1 MLALLQ
7 RVTQGKVTVDN
18 TIISSIDKGYVIL
31 LGVFKE
37 DNELDVEKL
46 VEKIINIR
54 IISDAEDKMNK
65 SLLDMNGEILL
76 VSQFTL
82 CADTRKGRRPSF
94 LNAKEPSEAN
104 RLYELMA
111 TQLREKGITVKT
123 GQFGAIM
130 NVKIHNDGPVTIM
143 LNSKEL

>member
-46 VEKIINIR
+46 VEKIINLR

-65 SLLDMNGEILL
+65 SLLDVNGEILL

-130 NVKIHNDGPVTIM
+130 NVEIHNDGPVTIM